1 MHPPAFFRP
10 SSKLS
15 LSKAQLILIKLSQ
28 LNINYFEI
36 YILLETPYIP
46 PKMTTQRLYYT
57 NYDYIKYENI
67 IKKSNL

>member
-15 LSKAQLILIKLSQ
+15 LAKAQLILIKLSQ

-46 PKMTTQRLYYT
+46 PKMTTQRLYST